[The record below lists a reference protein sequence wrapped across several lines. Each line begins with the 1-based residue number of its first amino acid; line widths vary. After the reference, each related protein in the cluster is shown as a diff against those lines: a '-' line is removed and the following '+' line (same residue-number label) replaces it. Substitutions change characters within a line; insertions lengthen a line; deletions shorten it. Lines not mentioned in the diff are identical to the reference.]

1 MSSTDETLLEFRNQ
15 FDALVKDMRLLVQ
28 RQTEMQQ
35 QFMYVSGQAYLAL
48 EMLKKRGICTPEEVE
63 EEWQKIAE
71 KVEKTDK

>member
-35 QFMYVSGQAYLAL
+35 QFMYVSGQAFLAL
-48 EMLKKRGICTPEEVE
+48 EILKKKGICTPEELE

-71 KVEKTDK
+71 KVEKTGR